1 MCFCKCLSKNI
12 FTFKMFEII
21 LVVSR
26 TREKAEN
33 VHMLYYVAEEATTH
47 KNR

>member
-12 FTFKMFEII
+12 FTDNSGSF
-21 LVVSR
+21 